1 MINLLPA
8 ERLNAMR
15 LARSNTVLKRYIE
28 LMLFGM
34 AILAVIIL
42 GSYYY
47 LNRQRQNINKSVTLN
62 QTKIDQLEPVQKK
75 AEELSS
81 TINTIAGL
89 QSRDV
94 KFSELLASIGGIMP
108 QGAVLTGLQFS
119 IDDLKS
125 PLVIS
130 AQIDTEQK
138 AAVLRNN
145 IASSELFSK
154 AEIQTITQGDTTT
167 AAGTPVTSSVNSPYK
182 YTTVINAYFK
192 DAKILSSGGVR

>member
-8 ERLNAMR
+8 ERLIAMR
-15 LARSNTVLKRYIE
+15 LARSNSIFKRYIE
-28 LMLFGM
+28 LTLLGM
-34 AILAVIIL
+34 AILAVVIA

-47 LNRQRQNINKSVTLN
+47 LNRQRQNIRQSVSLN
-62 QTKIDQLEPVQKK
+62 QAKIDELEPVQKK

-94 KFSELLASIGGIMP
+94 KFSELLTNIGSLMP

-119 IDDLKS
+119 LDDLKS

-145 IASSELFSK
+145 LASSELFSK

-167 AAGTPVTSSVNSPYK
+167 AAGSPVTSSVNSAYK
-182 YTTVINAYFK
+182 YSTVINAYFK

>member
-1 MINLLPA
+1 MINLLPS
-8 ERLNAMR
+8 ERLTTMR
-15 LARSNTVLKRYIE
+15 LARANTVLKRYIE
-28 LMLFGM
+28 FIIIGLG
-34 AILAVIIL
+34 ILAVISA

-47 LNRQRQNINKSVTLN
+47 LNRQRQHISQSVALN
-62 QTKIDQLEPVQKK
+62 QTKINQLEPVQEK
-75 AEELSS
+75 AEELSR

-94 KFSELLASIGGIMP
+94 KFSQLLTTIGGIMP

-119 IDDLKS
+119 LDDLKS
-125 PLVIS
+125 PLIIS
-130 AQIDTEQK
+130 AQIDSEQK

-145 IASSELFSK
+145 LDSSELFSK

-167 AAGTPVTSSVNSPYK
+167 TTGAPVASTINSPYK

-192 DAKILSSGGVR
+192 DAKALSSGGVQ